1 MTTLTAV
8 TACTATACAF
18 NEDRSCTAGAITVGG
33 AGTDAV
39 CTTLMTLDARG
50 GLPVAD
56 ARVGACKR
64 IECVFNKDL
73 MCASPTIALDGDTA
87 SCTSYRAA

>member
-1 MTTLTAV
+1 MAELTAI
-8 TACTATACAF
+8 TSCAATQCSF
-18 NEDRSCTAGAITVGG
+18 NNDSACTAGAITVGG
-33 AGTDAV
+33 DGPNAS
-39 CTTLMTLDARG
+39 CTTLLTLDARG

-73 MCASPTIALDGDTA
+73 MCASPSIAIAGDTA
-87 SCTSYRAA
+87 NCTSYRAA